1 MNDVSIWSQ
10 EYPKGVKKNNN
21 NISIYH
27 NGAEAKKIE
36 NHTTDSLK
44 LTQLERVN
52 VLKLFIFCCSNF
64 LLGQT

>member
-27 NGAEAKKIE
+27 NRAEAKK
-36 NHTTDSLK
+36 N
-44 LTQLERVN
+44 
-52 VLKLFIFCCSNF
+52 
-64 LLGQT
+64 